1 MDEYRLIDIHFL
13 SRRYE
18 TRAKQ
23 LKICSDEVNALN
35 VEYIPR
41 CGFEEMTE
49 IPNYGS
55 LEDACRVAL
64 GDRARWVVGC
74 LFVGVLAAAD
84 SRPIACALHRAV
96 KGKDYSR
103 DVFHTLSLKKVN

>member
-23 LKICSDEVNALN
+23 FKICSDEVNALN

-41 CGFEEMTE
+41 YAFEEMTE

-55 LEDACRVAL
+55 LEDACRLVL
-64 GDRARWVVGC
+64 KDRARWVVGC
-74 LFVGVLAAAD
+74 LFVGVLVAAD
-84 SRPIACALHRAV
+84 PRPIACALHRAV
-96 KGKDYSR
+96 KDKHLQ